1 MISKSIYS
9 GRGELKVDQRLEVF
23 LKVVEKKNFSK
34 AADELHMT
42 QPAVSQYIRSLEE
55 TTGVKLLERT
65 NKYVRLNKAGE
76 IVYHHAI
83 EIKELYAKMDH
94 LLDDLTNK
102 ASGSLS
108 VGASYTF
115 GEYLL
120 PRIIAEAKERYPD
133 IKPTVT
139 IGNTTAIADLVK
151 SHQLDVGIV
160 EGHFKEVSELKTEP
174 FAEDRMVLVASAK
187 HPLAKKQR
195 LITIDELVEQTWILR
210 ELGSG
215 TREASEN
222 VFKQFSIS
230 PSAIMHFSST
240 QPIKAMVEAGIGISL
255 LSEWAIQ
262 KELHSGDLKIVEAEG
277 LPYTRDFSIITRS
290 PFQTKALSAFLEMLR
305 THKGLTDFKI

>member
-1 MISKSIYS
+1 M
-9 GRGELKVDQRLEVF
+9 DQRLEVF

-34 AADELHMT
+34 AAEELHMT

-76 IVYHHAI
+76 IVYHHTL
-83 EIKELYAKMDH
+83 EIKELYAKMNH

-102 ASGSLS
+102 ASGSIAI
-108 VGASYTF
+108 GASYTF

-120 PRIIAEAKERYPD
+120 PRIIAEAKEQFPD

-139 IGNTTAIADLVK
+139 IGNTATIAELVL

-160 EGHFKEVSELKTEP
+160 EGHFKDVMELKTEP
-174 FAEDRMVLVASAK
+174 FAKDRMVIIAQSD
-187 HPLAKKQR
+187 HPLTHHNKPIEMK
-195 LITIDELVEQTWILR
+195 ELLEETWILR

-215 TREASEN
+215 TREATEN
-222 VFKQFSIS
+222 VFEQFSMFPQS
-230 PSAIMHFSST
+230 IMNFSST
-240 QPIKAMVEAGIGISL
+240 QPIKAMVEAGMGISL

-262 KELHSGDLKIVEAEG
+262 KELHYGDIKILNVKE
-277 LPYTRDFSIITRS
+277 LPYTRDFSIVTRS
-290 PFQTKALSAFLEMLR
+290 PFQTKALSAFLDLLR
-305 THKGLTDFKI
+305 SHKELTDFKIQ

>member
-1 MISKSIYS
+1 M
-9 GRGELKVDQRLEVF
+9 DQRLEVF

-34 AADELHMT
+34 AAEELHMT
-42 QPAVSQYIRSLEE
+42 QPAVSQYIRSLEDS
-55 TTGVKLLERT
+55 TGVKLLERT

-83 EIKELYAKMDH
+83 EIKELYAKMNH

-102 ASGSLS
+102 ASGSIAI
-108 VGASYTF
+108 GASYTF

-133 IKPTVT
+133 IKPFVT
-139 IGNTTAIADLVK
+139 IGNTTTIAGLVL

-160 EGHFKEVSELKTEP
+160 EGHFKDVQELKTEP
-174 FAEDRMVLVASAK
+174 FAEDRMVIVASAA
-187 HPLAKKQR
+187 HPLACRKEPV
-195 LITIDELVEQTWILR
+195 TMDELIEETWILR

-222 VFKQFSIS
+222 VFKQFSITPQS
-230 PSAIMHFSST
+230 IMHFSST
-240 QPIKAMVEAGIGISL
+240 QPIKAMVEAGMGISL

-262 KELHSGDLKIVEAEG
+262 KELRYGDIKVLDIKE
-277 LPYTRDFSIITRS
+277 LPYTRDFSIVTRS
-290 PFQTKALSAFLEMLR
+290 PFQTKALSAFLELLKS
-305 THKGLTDFKI
+305 HKELTDFKIQ